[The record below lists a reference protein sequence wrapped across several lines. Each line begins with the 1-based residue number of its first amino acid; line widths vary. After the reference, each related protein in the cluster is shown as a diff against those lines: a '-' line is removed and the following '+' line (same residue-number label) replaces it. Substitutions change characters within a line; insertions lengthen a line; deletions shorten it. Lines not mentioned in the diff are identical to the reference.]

1 MTGKAKALTAHGLS
15 MLRSVG
21 GWMAIGP
28 EKTYVASSIRGLG
41 PCRSTYVAPMRR
53 DLSERDAGHRL
64 HASLL
69 LSAIASL
76 GIVSACATHRP
87 ADRASAACAAA
98 LADCQ
103 KDAAPVS
110 PGAANRMVVTSAAA
124 AGPASVATLETR
136 SSIDDAAPAAD
147 VADGNRTALD

>member
-1 MTGKAKALTAHGLS
+1 MTGKANALTAQGLS

-28 EKTYVASSIRGLG
+28 EKTYVASSIRGFG
-41 PCRSTYVAPMRR
+41 TCRSTYVAPTRR
-53 DLSERDAGHRL
+53 DLPEREAGQRL

-69 LSAIASL
+69 LAAIAAL
-76 GIVSACATHRP
+76 GILSACATRHP
-87 ADRASAACAAA
+87 AGRASAGCAAA

-110 PGAANRMVVTSAAA
+110 PGAANRALVTSTVAAR
-124 AGPASVATLETR
+124 SEHVATMEMHA
-136 SSIDDAAPAAD
+136 SSDSRAPAA
-147 VADGNRTALD
+147 GNRTALD